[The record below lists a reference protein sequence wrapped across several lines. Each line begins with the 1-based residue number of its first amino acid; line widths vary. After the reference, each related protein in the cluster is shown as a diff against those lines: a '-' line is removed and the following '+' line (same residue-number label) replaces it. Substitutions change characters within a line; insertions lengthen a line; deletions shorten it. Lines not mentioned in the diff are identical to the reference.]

1 MKFIIFVFLICILFY
16 LNSKKKIREH
26 LVNNKKKWN
35 NYRLGDLIKGEC
47 YRKPREKKYFFSI
60 YKLFPNSIADEYIK
74 KTNHLKKNRFSNI
87 DILNEIIQKRSKNKN
102 NLPKNTDL
110 VVHLRIG
117 DSIKDFKNGKFVYNE
132 RKKFKSKTYAIKL
145 DSMNKIL
152 DSIDLSKI
160 DRIILVFGAHLK
172 NKEIV
177 NELYLDKIEEII
189 KRRGILTIRKFSG
202 NPDEDFIFMS
212 NAKNFV
218 SSNGYFSLFV
228 SKIVERNNGLV
239 LKSDGVK

>member
-74 KTNHLKKNRFSNI
+74 KTNHLK
-87 DILNEIIQKRSKNKN
+87 
-102 NLPKNTDL
+102 
-110 VVHLRIG
+110 
-117 DSIKDFKNGKFVYNE
+117 
-132 RKKFKSKTYAIKL
+132 
-145 DSMNKIL
+145 
-152 DSIDLSKI
+152 
-160 DRIILVFGAHLK
+160 